1 MAKFTFTDV
10 YNRDIHNENVFEINE
25 NVFDFSFFIIFI
37 CSNRKEIMKP
47 VTLKQIAEQLNISV
61 TTVSK
66 ALKDYSDISPKTK
79 VLVKEFAKTLN
90 YKPNTFAV
98 NLRTKE
104 SKTIGL
110 IIPVIVHHFFSNVIR
125 GIISQAEKK
134 GYLVI
139 ILQSNESYE
148 LEKKQIDLLMSQRVD
163 GILISLANGTANFS
177 HLNEVIAQDKP
188 LVMFDKIAKIVKC
201 SKIIIDDRKAAY
213 IATQHLIDTGCKR
226 IAHFRGAL
234 LPQNSI
240 DRFLG
245 YKKALLDNDMP
256 YDPSLV
262 YICECGDMSFEE
274 GKKNAQQLLKDHKD
288 VDGIFINTD
297 LVAIGAMTEFNKQ
310 GVKVPEDISIVGFSN
325 WFMSS
330 VISTT
335 LTTIDQPGYEMGR
348 AAFKQLYKEMKQ
360 LKKNKPVVYKEIV
373 LETTLVKRESTKEI
387 VK

>member
-1 MAKFTFTDV
+1 
-10 YNRDIHNENVFEINE
+10 
-25 NVFDFSFFIIFI
+25 
-37 CSNRKEIMKP
+37 MKP
-47 VTLKQIAEQLNISV
+47 VTLKQIAEELNISV

-66 ALKDYSDISPKTK
+66 ALKDYPDVSKKTRAQ
-79 VLVKEFAKTLN
+79 VRELAKTLN

-110 IIPVIVHHFFSNVIR
+110 VIPVIVHHFFSNVIK

-148 LEKKQIDLLMSQRVD
+148 LEKKQIDLLLSQRVD
-163 GILISLANGTANFS
+163 GIIISLANGTADFS
-177 HLNEVIAQDKP
+177 HLNEVVTQGKP

-201 SKIIIDDRKAAY
+201 SKIIINDRKAAY

-245 YKKALLDNDMP
+245 YKKALLDNNLP
-256 YDPSLV
+256 YDPTLV

-274 GKKNAQQLLKDHKD
+274 GKKNANQLLKDHDD

-310 GVKVPEDISIVGFSN
+310 GVKIPEDISIVGFSN

-330 VISTT
+330 VISPT
-335 LTTIDQPGYEMGR
+335 LTTIDQPGFKMGKT
-348 AAFKQLYKEMKQ
+348 AFKQLYKEIKAI
-360 LKKNKPVVYKEIV
+360 KNKKPKAPKIIT
-373 LETTLVKRESTKEI
+373 LETELIKRESTKNPA
-387 VK
+387 

>member
-1 MAKFTFTDV
+1 
-10 YNRDIHNENVFEINE
+10 
-25 NVFDFSFFIIFI
+25 
-37 CSNRKEIMKP
+37 MKP
-47 VTLKQIAEQLNISV
+47 VTLKQIAEHLNISI

-66 ALKDYSDISPKTK
+66 ALKDYSDVSPKTK
-79 VLVKEFAKTLN
+79 ALVKELAKTLN

-148 LEKKQIDLLMSQRVD
+148 LEKKQIDLLLSQRVD
-163 GILISLANGTANFS
+163 GILISIANGTADFS
-177 HLNEVIAQDKP
+177 HLKEVINQDKP

-201 SKIIIDDRKAAY
+201 SKVIIDDRKAAY
-213 IATQHLIDTGCKR
+213 MATQHLIDTGCKR

-245 YKKALLDNDMP
+245 YKKALLDNNLP

-274 GKKNAQQLLKDHKD
+274 GKKNAQQLLKDHTD

-310 GVKVPEDISIVGFSN
+310 GVKIPEDIAIVGFSN

-330 VISTT
+330 VISPT
-335 LTTIDQPGYEMGR
+335 LSTIDQPGYQMGKT
-348 AAFKQLYKEMKQ
+348 AFKQLYKEIKQ
-360 LKKNKPVVYKEIV
+360 IKRNKPVVYKEIV
-373 LETTLVKRESTKEI
+373 LKTELVKRESTKEI
-387 VK
+387 TN

>member
-1 MAKFTFTDV
+1 
-10 YNRDIHNENVFEINE
+10 
-25 NVFDFSFFIIFI
+25 
-37 CSNRKEIMKP
+37 MKP
-47 VTLKQIAEQLNISV
+47 VTLKQIAEHLNISV

-66 ALKDYSDISPKTK
+66 ALKDYPDVSKKTK
-79 VLVKEFAKTLN
+79 GLVKELAKTLN
-90 YKPNTFAV
+90 YKPNAFAV

-110 IIPVIVHHFFSNVIR
+110 IVPAIVHHFFSNVIK
-125 GIISQAEKK
+125 GIVSQAEKK

-148 LEKKQIDLLMSQRVD
+148 LEKKQIDLLLSHRVD
-163 GILISLANGTANFS
+163 GILISLANETANFN
-177 HLNEVIAQDKP
+177 HLNEIIEQEKP

-201 SKIIIDDRKAAY
+201 SKVIINDRQAAY
-213 IATQHLIDTGCKR
+213 TATKHLIDTGCKR

-245 YKKALLDNDMP
+245 YKKALLDNNLP

-274 GKKNAQQLLKDHKD
+274 GKKNAQQLLKDHND

-310 GVKVPEDISIVGFSN
+310 GIKIPEDISIVGFSN

-330 VISTT
+330 VISPT
-335 LTTIDQPGYEMGR
+335 LTTIDQPGYQMGKT
-348 AAFKQLYKEMKQ
+348 AFKQLYKEIKQ
-360 LKKNKPVVYKEIV
+360 MKKNKKVVYKEIV
-373 LETTLVKRESTKEI
+373 LKTDLVKRESTKE
-387 VK
+387 VLN

>member
-1 MAKFTFTDV
+1 
-10 YNRDIHNENVFEINE
+10 
-25 NVFDFSFFIIFI
+25 
-37 CSNRKEIMKP
+37 MKP
-47 VTLKQIAEQLNISV
+47 VTLKEIAEQLNISV

-66 ALKDYSDISPKTK
+66 ALKDYPDVSKKTK
-79 VLVKEFAKTLN
+79 GLVKELAKTLN

-104 SKTIGL
+104 SKTVGL
-110 IIPVIVHHFFSNVIR
+110 IIPVIVHHFFSNVIK

-148 LEKKQIDLLMSQRVD
+148 LEKKQIDLLLSQRVD
-163 GILISLANGTANFS
+163 GIIISLANGTADFS
-177 HLNEVIAQDKP
+177 HLNQIIDQEKP
-188 LVMFDKIAKIVKC
+188 LVMFDKIAKIVQC
-201 SKIIIDDRKAAY
+201 SKVIIDDRKAAY
-213 IATQHLIDTGCKR
+213 IATQHLIDIGCKR
-226 IAHFRGAL
+226 VAHFRGAL

-245 YKKALLDNDMP
+245 YKKALLDNNLP

-274 GKKNAQQLLKDHKD
+274 GKKNAKQLLKDHDD

-297 LVAIGAMTEFNKQ
+297 LVAIGAMTEFNNQ

-330 VISTT
+330 VISPT
-335 LTTIDQPGYEMGR
+335 LTTIDQPGFKMGKT
-348 AAFKQLYKEMKQ
+348 AFKQLYKEIQAIKN
-360 LKKNKPVVYKEIV
+360 NKPKRPKTIT
-373 LETTLVKRESTKEI
+373 LETKLIERESTEK
-387 VK
+387 

>member
-1 MAKFTFTDV
+1 L
-10 YNRDIHNENVFEINE
+10 
-25 NVFDFSFFIIFI
+25 
-37 CSNRKEIMKP
+37 
-47 VTLKQIAEQLNISV
+47 VTLKQIAQELGISI

-66 ALKDYSDISPKTK
+66 ALKEYPDVSKKTRK
-79 VLVKEFAKTLN
+79 LVRETAAMLN
-90 YKPNTFAV
+90 YKPNSFAV

-104 SKTIGL
+104 SKIIGL
-110 IIPVIVHHFFSNVIR
+110 IIPVIVHHFFSSVIK

-139 ILQSNESYE
+139 ILQSDESYE
-148 LEKKQIDLLMSQRVD
+148 LEKKQIDLLLSKRVD
-163 GILISLANGTANFS
+163 GILISLANGTGDFK
-177 HLNEVIAQDKP
+177 HLAEIIEQETP
-188 LVMFDKIAKIVKC
+188 LVMFDKIAKVVKC
-201 SKIIIDDRKAAY
+201 SKVIIDDRKAAY
-213 IATQHLIDTGCKR
+213 VATKHLIDIGCKR

-245 YKKALLDNDMP
+245 YKKALLDNNLE

-262 YICECGDMSFEE
+262 YVNECGDMSFEE
-274 GKKNAQQLLKDHKD
+274 GKENARQLLKDHKD

-297 LVAIGAMTEFNKQ
+297 LVAIGAMTEFAKL

-330 VISTT
+330 VISPS
-335 LTTIDQPGYEMGR
+335 LTTINQPGFEMGKN
-348 AAFKQLYKEMKQ
+348 AFKLLYKEIKARKQ
-360 LKKNKPVVYKEIV
+360 KKTITYKELV
-373 LETTLVKRESTKEI
+373 LETDLIIRKSTKKLI

>member
-1 MAKFTFTDV
+1 
-10 YNRDIHNENVFEINE
+10 
-25 NVFDFSFFIIFI
+25 
-37 CSNRKEIMKP
+37 MKP
-47 VTLKQIAEQLNISV
+47 VTLKQIAEQLNISI

-66 ALKDYSDISPKTK
+66 ALKDYPDVSPKTK
-79 VLVKEFAKTLN
+79 ALVNELAKTLN
-90 YKPNTFAV
+90 YKPNAFAV

-148 LEKKQIDLLMSQRVD
+148 LEKKQLDLLMSHRVD

-177 HLNEVIAQDKP
+177 HLNDVIAQDKP

-201 SKIIIDDRKAAY
+201 SKVIIDDRKAAY
-213 IATQHLIDTGCKR
+213 LATQHLIDTGCKR

-245 YKKALLDNDMP
+245 YKKALLDNNMP
-256 YDPSLV
+256 YDSSLV
-262 YICECGDMSFEE
+262 YICQCDDMSFEE
-274 GKKNAQQLLKDHKD
+274 GKKNAQQLLKDHND

-297 LVAIGAMTEFNKQ
+297 LVAIGALTEFNKQ

-330 VISTT
+330 VISPT
-335 LTTIDQPGYEMGR
+335 LTTINQPGYDMGK
-348 AAFKQLYKEMKQ
+348 AAFKQLYKEMKAI
-360 LKKNKPVVYKEIV
+360 KKNKPVVYKEII
-373 LETTLVKRESTKEI
+373 LETALVKRESTKEL

>member
-1 MAKFTFTDV
+1 
-10 YNRDIHNENVFEINE
+10 
-25 NVFDFSFFIIFI
+25 
-37 CSNRKEIMKP
+37 MKP

-66 ALKDYSDISPKTK
+66 ALKNYPDVSKKTK
-79 VLVKEFAKTLN
+79 GLVKELAKTLN
-90 YKPNTFAV
+90 YRPNTFAV
-98 NLRTKE
+98 NLRNKE
-104 SKTIGL
+104 SKTVGL
-110 IIPVIVHHFFSNVIR
+110 IIPVIVHHFFSNVIK
-125 GIISQAEKK
+125 GIVSQAEKK

-163 GILISLANGTANFS
+163 GILISLANGTADFS
-177 HLNEVIAQDKP
+177 HLNEVIAQEKP

-201 SKIIIDDRKAAY
+201 SKVIIDDRKAAY
-213 IATQHLIDTGCKR
+213 MATKYLIDTGCKR

-245 YKKALLDNDMP
+245 YKKALLDHNLS

-274 GKKNAQQLLKDHKD
+274 GKKNAKQLLKDHDD

-297 LVAIGAMTEFNKQ
+297 LVAIGVMTEFAKQ
-310 GVKVPEDISIVGFSN
+310 GVNIPEDISIVGFSN

-330 VISTT
+330 VISPT

-348 AAFKQLYKEMKQ
+348 TAFKQLYKEIKAI
-360 LKKNKPVVYKEIV
+360 KANSPKSPKTIT
-373 LETTLVKRESTKEI
+373 LETTLIKRESTK
-387 VK
+387 

>member
-1 MAKFTFTDV
+1 
-10 YNRDIHNENVFEINE
+10 
-25 NVFDFSFFIIFI
+25 
-37 CSNRKEIMKP
+37 MKP
-47 VTLKQIAEQLNISV
+47 VTLKDIAEQLNISV

-66 ALKDYSDISPKTK
+66 ALKDYPDVSKKTRG
-79 VLVKEFAKTLN
+79 LVRELAKTLN

-110 IIPVIVHHFFSNVIR
+110 VIPVIVHHFFSNVIK

-148 LEKKQIDLLMSQRVD
+148 LEKKQIDLLLSQRVD
-163 GILISLANGTANFS
+163 GLIISIANGTADFN
-177 HLNEVIAQDKP
+177 HLNEVIAQEKP
-188 LVMFDKIAKIVKC
+188 IVMFDKIAKLVKC

-213 IATQHLIDTGCKR
+213 TATQHLIDIGCKR

-245 YKKALLDNDMP
+245 YKQALIDNNMP
-256 YDPSLV
+256 YDPTLV
-262 YICECGDMSFEE
+262 YICELGDKSFEE
-274 GKKNAQQLLKDHKD
+274 GKQNARQLLQDHDD

-297 LVAIGAMTEFNKQ
+297 LVAIGAMTEFKAL
-310 GVKVPEDISIVGFSN
+310 GVKIPEDIKIVGFSN

-330 VISTT
+330 VISPT
-335 LTTIDQPGYEMGR
+335 LTTIDQPGYKMGKT
-348 AAFKQLYKEMKQ
+348 AFKQLFKEMNAI
-360 LKKNKPVVYKEIV
+360 KNKKPKKPKIIT
-373 LETTLVKRESTKEI
+373 LETELIKRESTKS
-387 VK
+387 